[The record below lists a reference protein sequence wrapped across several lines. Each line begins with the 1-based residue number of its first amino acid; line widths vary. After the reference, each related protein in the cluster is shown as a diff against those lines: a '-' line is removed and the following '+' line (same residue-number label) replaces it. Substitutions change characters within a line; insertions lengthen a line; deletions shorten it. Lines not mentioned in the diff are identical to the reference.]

1 MKPKS
6 ITVQVKNGNAV
17 IREIELSIDDANYI
31 MEALKFYASWSEK
44 LRRELL
50 DRNFIRLGE
59 QAFYLRSDINDI
71 LDKLK
76 WN

>member
-31 MEALKFYASWSEK
+31 MEALKFYANSSEK

-59 QAFYLRSDINDI
+59 QAFYLRSDISDI

-76 WN
+76 

>member
-31 MEALKFYASWSEK
+31 MEALKFYSSSSEK

-76 WN
+76 

>member
-31 MEALKFYASWSEK
+31 MEALKFYASSSES
-44 LRRELL
+44 LRMELL

-76 WN
+76 

>member
-31 MEALKFYASWSEK
+31 MEALKFYANSSEK

-76 WN
+76 

>member
-31 MEALKFYASWSEK
+31 MEALKFYANSSES
-44 LRRELL
+44 LRMELL

-76 WN
+76 

>member
-31 MEALKFYASWSEK
+31 MEALKFYSNSSEK

-76 WN
+76 

>member
-31 MEALKFYASWSEK
+31 MEALKFYAGSSEK

-50 DRNFIRLGE
+50 DRHFIRLGE

-76 WN
+76 

>member
-6 ITVQVKNGNAV
+6 ITVQVKNGNVV

-31 MEALKFYASWSEK
+31 MEALKFYTNSSEK

-76 WN
+76 

>member
-6 ITVQVKNGNAV
+6 ITVQVKNGNAI

-31 MEALKFYASWSEK
+31 MEALKFYANSSEK

-50 DRNFIRLGE
+50 DRNFVRLGE

-76 WN
+76 

>member
-31 MEALKFYASWSEK
+31 MEALKFYANSSEK

-71 LDKLK
+71 MDKLK
-76 WN
+76 

>member
-1 MKPKS
+1 MKPKN

-31 MEALKFYASWSEK
+31 MEALKFYVNSSEK

-76 WN
+76 

>member
-6 ITVQVKNGNAV
+6 ITVQVKTGNAV

-31 MEALKFYASWSEK
+31 MEALKFYANSSEK

-76 WN
+76 

>member
-1 MKPKS
+1 MKPKR

-31 MEALKFYASWSEK
+31 MEALKFYANSSEK

-76 WN
+76 

>member
-17 IREIELSIDDANYI
+17 IREIDLSIDDANYI
-31 MEALKFYASWSEK
+31 MEALKFYANSSEK

-76 WN
+76 

>member
-6 ITVQVKNGNAV
+6 ITVQVKNSNAV

-31 MEALKFYASWSEK
+31 MEALKFYANSSEK

-71 LDKLK
+71 MDKLK
-76 WN
+76 

>member
-31 MEALKFYASWSEK
+31 KEALKFYASSSES
-44 LRRELL
+44 LRIELL

-76 WN
+76 

>member
-6 ITVQVKNGNAV
+6 ITIQVKNGNAV
-17 IREIELSIDDANYI
+17 IREIELSIDDENYI
-31 MEALKFYASWSEK
+31 MEALKFYASSSEK

-76 WN
+76 

>member
-6 ITVQVKNGNAV
+6 ITVQVKNGNAI
-17 IREIELSIDDANYI
+17 IREIDLSIDDANYI
-31 MEALKFYASWSEK
+31 MEALKFYANSSEK

-76 WN
+76 